1 MTQLSEFVLFE
12 KLDGH
17 VAVVTL
23 NRPEKLNAVNAAIT
37 EGLDAAVKAVEAD
50 PDIWIA
56 ILTSSNDRMF
66 CAGADLAEAAKGNHS
81 ALATKDGGFAGFV
94 DHPRTKIWIAAPK
107 GVTAGGGLE
116 LCLACDMIV
125 AADNC
130 TFGLTEAK
138 RGLVAAAGGAI
149 RLGKKIP
156 LGIAVE
162 MIATGDPIDAQRA
175 YTLGLVNRI
184 AKPADTLNAA
194 IEFAKAIT
202 ANAPL
207 AVREAVRLVKESQ
220 TESDEEGRRMTQAAR
235 LRVMATEDSK
245 EGVRAFIEK
254 RPPQWVGR

>member
-1 MTQLSEFVLFE
+1 METQLSEFVLFE

-23 NRPEKLNAVNAAIT
+23 NRPEKFNAVNAAIT
-37 EGLDAAVKAVEAD
+37 DGLDAAVKRVEAD

-66 CAGADLAEAAKGNHS
+66 CAGADLAEAAKGNHA

-107 GVTAGGGLE
+107 GVTVAGGLE

-175 YTLGLVNRI
+175 HAGPGQPRRK
-184 AKPADTLNAA
+184 ARRDT
-194 IEFAKAIT
+194 
-202 ANAPL
+202 
-207 AVREAVRLVKESQ
+207 
-220 TESDEEGRRMTQAAR
+220 GRCARAGPGDHGQCAAR
-235 LRVMATEDSK
+235 GPRGGQAGQVVPDGE
-245 EGVRAFIEK
+245 R
-254 RPPQWVGR
+254 